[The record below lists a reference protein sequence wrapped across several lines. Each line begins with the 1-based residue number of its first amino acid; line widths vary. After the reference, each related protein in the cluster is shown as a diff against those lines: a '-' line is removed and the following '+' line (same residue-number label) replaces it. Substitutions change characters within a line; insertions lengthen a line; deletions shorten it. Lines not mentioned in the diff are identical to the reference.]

1 MAAPPS
7 SRPRRALLTAL
18 VAVAA
23 LLLLPSVAGASV
35 QYVSVKAKDTG
46 VARDGVLG
54 PGDTVDASVTLTND
68 DPVHAV
74 ANLTATATSSTP
86 GVTVTDGS
94 TVFPAAAAGATV
106 QALDPITVKLSD
118 GWTCGDVVHLTLT
131 LVADGVH
138 STVDVP
144 VPTGVAGPHDEFRT
158 TAVVSVP
165 DGGTAESGVDVP
177 AGLARD
183 VRVRVRDLQAPAI
196 GDVELTLVPPHGA
209 PVVLLPDHQI
219 TGSALS
225 GTLFATN
232 GASIL
237 SASAP
242 FTGTYAI
249 PGLAGLVGTEA
260 GGRWKLRVKDTVGGG
275 GAPVL
280 ADWSLELAPS
290 TCDAQV
296 VAHLTASPA
305 TAAPGQAV
313 TFDASD
319 STAPDP
325 AATLTYAW
333 KVDGVDVPGATG
345 SQLVRS
351 WPSKGRHRVT
361 VTVSDGDGDA
371 TDEADVAVTVPPV
384 PAMAALPSGLRS
396 FDPVTLDASGSSDA
410 DGTIATYAWD
420 LDGDGRYDHTDASPT
435 WSTLA
440 PTAGT
445 YTVRL
450 KVTDDL
456 GASAVTTRPLTVG
469 NRPPTAAL
477 TGPQPAV
484 RGEAATLDAGGSADL
499 DGTITSYAWTFGDGE
514 TATTTT
520 PTASHV
526 YAANGAP
533 TAKVVVTDDRGA
545 TAQATLALKVTR
557 RPVAVLAADPLSGR
571 PGDQISLSATGSAD
585 PDGGALTY
593 TWSYT
598 GAATCDGAPST
609 SDHTTVTFLT
619 FGTKKVTVCATD
631 ADGAVGI
638 AYATIAIVNDPPV
651 ASFTATPDHVLT
663 GQVVT
668 FDASASSDRDGPL
681 AGLRWDLDGDGSY
694 EATGVQAS
702 RSYAN
707 PGTFT
712 VALLVKDADGAT
724 RRTTRQ
730 VVVEA
735 APGSPAAGDDPAG
748 GTGSGGSAPGSGG
761 SAPGSGGAG
770 TGSGGGGAGSGALR
784 PGGTAT
790 PAAAFRPLLS
800 GSAIQ
805 RVKVVRRRGVG
816 AAVRVDRGAR
826 LSLKVTMSARD
837 ARRLHL
843 HVRRGAR
850 TLTVGTLSRTLR
862 TGRTSLSLK
871 LSRSARRALARA
883 RRVPVVVQGTVTDG
897 AGHAA
902 RVTRLVLLRR

>member
-1 MAAPPS
+1 MAAPLS
-7 SRPRRALLTAL
+7 SRPRRALLTTL
-18 VAVAA
+18 VVLAA
-23 LLLLPSVAGASV
+23 LLLLPSLAGASV

-54 PGDTVDASVTLTND
+54 PGDTVDASVTVTND
-68 DPVHAV
+68 DPAHAV

-94 TVFPAAAAGATV
+94 SVFPAAPAGATV

-131 LVADGVH
+131 LVADGVR

-144 VPTGVAGPHDEFRT
+144 VPTGVAGPHQEYRT

-165 DGGTAESGVDVP
+165 DGGTGESAVDVP

-209 PVVLLPDHQI
+209 PVVLLPGHQI

-237 SASAP
+237 GASAP
-242 FTGTYAI
+242 FTGTFAV

-260 GGRWKLRVKDTVGGG
+260 GGRWKLRVKDTVGGA

-280 ADWSLELAPS
+280 SDWSLELAPS

-296 VAHLTASPA
+296 VAHVTASTA
-305 TAAPGQAV
+305 TAAPGQDV
-313 TFDASD
+313 LFDASD

-333 KVDGVDVPGATG
+333 KVDDVAVAGTG
-345 SQLVRS
+345 PQLHRS
-351 WPSKGRHRVT
+351 WPAKGRHRVS
-361 VTVSDGDGDA
+361 VTVSDGNGDA
-371 TDEADVAVTVPPV
+371 TDEVDVAVTVPPV
-384 PAMAALPSGLRS
+384 AAMAALPSGLRS
-396 FDPVTLDASGSSDA
+396 FDAVTLDATGSSDP
-410 DGTIATYAWD
+410 DGTVATYAWD
-420 LDGDGRYDHTDASPT
+420 LDGDGRYDHADTAPT

-456 GASAVTTRPLTVG
+456 GASAVTTRSLTVA

-477 TGPQPAV
+477 TGPQPAI
-484 RGEAATLDAGGSADL
+484 RGEAATLDASGSADL
-499 DGTITSYAWTFGDGE
+499 DGTITSYDWTFGDGA

-526 YAANGAP
+526 YAANGSP
-533 TAKVVVTDDRGA
+533 TAKVVVKDDTGA

-557 RPVAVLAADPLSGR
+557 RPVAALAADPLSGR
-571 PGDQISLSATGSAD
+571 PGDPISLSAAGSAD
-585 PDGGALTY
+585 PDGGPLTY
-593 TWSYT
+593 KWSYT

-619 FGTKKVTVCATD
+619 FGTKQVTVCATD
-631 ADGAVGI
+631 ADGAVGT
-638 AYATIAIVNDPPV
+638 AQATIAIVNDPPV

-663 GQVVT
+663 GQVVS
-668 FDASASSDRDGPL
+668 FDASASSDPDGPL
-681 AGLRWDLDGDGSY
+681 ASLRWDLDGDGSY
-694 EATGVQAS
+694 ETTGVTAS

-712 VALLVKDADGAT
+712 VALLVKDSDGAT
-724 RRTTRQ
+724 KRTTRQ

-748 GTGSGGSAPGSGG
+748 GDPAGGTGA
-761 SAPGSGGAG
+761 GGA
-770 TGSGGGGAGSGALR
+770 GSGGGGSGGSGSGGGGGSGALG
-784 PGGTAT
+784 PDGSPV
-790 PAAAFRPLLS
+790 PAVAFRPLLS

-826 LSLKVTMSARD
+826 LRLKVTMSARD

-843 HVRRGAR
+843 RVRRGAR

-871 LSRSARRALARA
+871 LSRSAGRALARA
-883 RRVPVVVQGTVTDG
+883 RRVPVVLQGTVTDG